1 MRMTDNLEKLEK
13 YFSTEHEKKIF
24 CTKLC
29 VEGKCFDILYDYDK
43 KDEID
48 NFVSNFSE
56 YLPYYVY
63 SADTLEWIDTEGD
76 VSTKLKEISKKC
88 WNGPNVPS
96 RDKNVNGIFGEV
108 FLDFYERIVKKA
120 KLACTYASRRDF
132 NSNNE
137 NRGFDNVLFSINK
150 NNIEFVF
157 AESKFVTDK
166 STASAALIKDIKGE
180 PASGEKKAIAGHL
193 TKGFMNDYIT
203 FVVEKNSY
211 FSDSDKE
218 VLKPFIRNL
227 NDELINQNGNFIDFL
242 INNDICVNCVFF
254 AIFKNKSV
262 NPCDY
267 VDAYDSIY
275 SEAEK
280 HLKDIGFRNY
290 SIEIVFIPTKSRSTE
305 IKGAIDEYYK

>member
-1 MRMTDNLEKLEK
+1 MTDNLENLKN

-29 VEGKCFDILYDYDK
+29 VEGKCFYILYDYNK

-48 NFVSNFSE
+48 NFVSNFTE

-63 SADTLEWIDTEGD
+63 NADTLEWIDTKGD
-76 VSTKLKEISKKC
+76 ISTKLKEVSKKC
-88 WNGPNVPS
+88 WNSPNVPN
-96 RDKNVNGIFGEV
+96 REKKVNGIFGEV

-132 NSNNE
+132 KSNYE
-137 NRGFDNVLFSINK
+137 NRGFDNVLFCIK
-150 NNIEFVF
+150 NNSIEFVF

-166 STASAALIKDIKGE
+166 STASSALVNDIKGKFVSE
-180 PASGEKKAIAGHL
+180 EKKEIVGHL
-193 TKGFMNDYIT
+193 TRDFMNDYIT

-211 FSDSDKE
+211 FSDSEKN
-218 VLKPFIRNL
+218 VLKPFIDNL
-227 NDELINQNGNFIDFL
+227 NDVLINHNGNFIDYL
-242 INNDICVNCVFF
+242 INNNICVSCVFF

-262 NPCDY
+262 NPSDY
-267 VDAYDSIY
+267 VNAYDCIY
-275 SEAEK
+275 LEAEK
-280 HLKDIGFRNY
+280 SLKNIGFKNF
-290 SIEIVFIPTKSRSTE
+290 SIEIVFIPTKSASTE

>member
-1 MRMTDNLEKLEK
+1 MTDNLEKLEK

-43 KDEID
+43 RDEID

-63 SADTLEWIDTEGD
+63 NADTLEWIDTEGN

-137 NRGFDNVLFSINK
+137 NRGFDNVLFSINN

-157 AESKFVTDK
+157 AESKFVIDK
-166 STASAALIKDIKGE
+166 STASSALVKDIKGE
-180 PASGEKKAIAGHL
+180 PASGDKKAVVGHL
-193 TKGFMNDYIT
+193 TKDYMNDYIT

-211 FSDSDKE
+211 FSDLDKE
-218 VLKPFIRNL
+218 LLKPFIRNL
-227 NDELINQNGNFIDFL
+227 NDVLINQNGNFIDFL
-242 INNDICVNCVFF
+242 INNDVRVNCVFF
-254 AIFKNKSV
+254 AIFKNQSI
-262 NPCDY
+262 NPTDY
-267 VDAYDSIY
+267 IDAYDCIY

-280 HLKDIGFRNY
+280 HLKDIGFKNY

-305 IKGAIDEYYK
+305 IKGAIYEYYK

>member
-1 MRMTDNLEKLEK
+1 MTDNLEKLEK

-43 KDEID
+43 KDEIV
-48 NFVSNFSE
+48 NFISNFSE

-63 SADTLEWIDTEGD
+63 NADTLECIDTEGD
-76 VSTKLKEISKKC
+76 ISTKLKEISKKC

-96 RDKNVNGIFGEV
+96 RDKNINGIFGEV

-137 NRGFDNVLFSINK
+137 NKGFDNVLFCIKN

-166 STASAALIKDIKGE
+166 SKAASSLIKDIKGE
-180 PASGEKKAIAGHL
+180 PASERKKAIAGHL
-193 TKGFMNDYIT
+193 TKDFMNNYIA

-211 FSDSDKE
+211 FSDSDKK
-218 VLKPFIRNL
+218 VLKPFIKAL
-227 NDELINQNGNFIDFL
+227 NDGLINQNGNFIDFL
-242 INNDICVNCVFF
+242 INNDICINCVFF
-254 AIFKNKSV
+254 AIFKNKSA
-262 NPCDY
+262 NPGDY
-267 VDAYDSIY
+267 VDAYDRIY

-280 HLKDIGFRNY
+280 HLKGIGFRNY
-290 SIEIVFIPTKSRSTE
+290 SIEIVFIPTKSRSIE
-305 IKGAIDEYYK
+305 IKGAIDEFYK

>member
-1 MRMTDNLEKLEK
+1 MHMTDNLERLEK

-48 NFVSNFSE
+48 KFVSNFSE

-63 SADTLEWIDTEGD
+63 NADTLECIDTEGD
-76 VSTKLKEISKKC
+76 LSTILKGISKKC

-96 RDKNVNGIFGEV
+96 RKKNVNGIFGEV

-120 KLACTYASRRDF
+120 TVACTYASRRDF

-137 NRGFDNVLFSINK
+137 NKGFDNVLFSIN
-150 NNIEFVF
+150 NNNVEFVF
-157 AESKFVTDK
+157 AESKFVADK
-166 STASAALIKDIKGE
+166 SSASSALVKDIKGE
-180 PASGEKKAIAGHL
+180 TASKNKKSIKGHL
-193 TKGFMNDYIT
+193 TKDFMNDYIT

-211 FSDSDKE
+211 FSDSDKKM
-218 VLKPFIRNL
+218 LKPFIEKL
-227 NDELINQNGNFIDFL
+227 NDTLINHNGNFIEFL
-242 INNDICVNCVFF
+242 INNDVHINCVFF
-254 AIFKNKSV
+254 AIFMNKSV
-262 NPCDY
+262 NPNDY
-267 VDAYDSIY
+267 VDAYDGIY

-280 HLKDIGFRNY
+280 HLKDIGFKNY
-290 SIEIVFIPTKSRSTE
+290 SIEIVFIPTESASIE

>member
-1 MRMTDNLEKLEK
+1 MTDNLEKLEK

-43 KDEID
+43 RDEID

-63 SADTLEWIDTEGD
+63 NADTLEWIDTEGD

-137 NRGFDNVLFSINK
+137 NRGFDNVLFSINN

-157 AESKFVTDK
+157 AESKFVIDK
-166 STASAALIKDIKGE
+166 STASSALVKDIKGE
-180 PASGEKKAIAGHL
+180 PASGDKKAVVGHL
-193 TKGFMNDYIT
+193 TKDYMNDYIT

-211 FSDSDKE
+211 FSDLDKE
-218 VLKPFIRNL
+218 LLKPFIRNL
-227 NDELINQNGNFIDFL
+227 NDVLINQNGNFIDFL
-242 INNDICVNCVFF
+242 INNDVRVNCVFF
-254 AIFKNKSV
+254 AIFKNQSI
-262 NPCDY
+262 NPTDY
-267 VDAYDSIY
+267 IDAYDCIY

-280 HLKDIGFRNY
+280 HLKDIGFKNY

-305 IKGAIDEYYK
+305 IKGAIYEYYK

>member
-1 MRMTDNLEKLEK
+1 MAENIEKLEK
-13 YFSTEHEKKIF
+13 YYCVEHERKIF

-63 SADTLEWIDTEGD
+63 NADTLEWIDTEGD
-76 VSTKLKEISKKC
+76 ISTKLKEISKKC

-137 NRGFDNVLFSINK
+137 NRGFDNVLFSIK
-150 NNIEFVF
+150 NNIIEFVF
-157 AESKFVTDK
+157 AESKFVIDK
-166 STASAALIKDIKGE
+166 STASAALVKDIKGE
-180 PASGEKKAIAGHL
+180 PVSGDKKAVVGHL
-193 TKGFMNDYIT
+193 TKDYMNDYIT

-218 VLKPFIRNL
+218 LLKPFIRNL
-227 NDELINQNGNFIDFL
+227 NDVLINQNGNFIDFL
-242 INNDICVNCVFF
+242 INNDVRINCVFF
-254 AIFKNKSV
+254 AIFKNQSI
-262 NPCDY
+262 NPADY
-267 VDAYDSIY
+267 IDAYDCIY

-280 HLKDIGFRNY
+280 HLKDIGFKNY

>member
-1 MRMTDNLEKLEK
+1 MAENIEKLEK
-13 YFSTEHEKKIF
+13 YYCVEHERKIF

-63 SADTLEWIDTEGD
+63 NADTLEWIDTEGD
-76 VSTKLKEISKKC
+76 ISTKLKEISKKC

-137 NRGFDNVLFSINK
+137 NRGFDNVLFSIK
-150 NNIEFVF
+150 NNIIEFVF

-166 STASAALIKDIKGE
+166 STASAALVKDIKGE
-180 PASGEKKAIAGHL
+180 PASGDKKAVVGHL
-193 TKGFMNDYIT
+193 TKDYMNDYIT

-218 VLKPFIRNL
+218 LLKPFIRNL
-227 NDELINQNGNFIDFL
+227 NDVLINQNGNFIDFL
-242 INNDICVNCVFF
+242 INNDVRINCVFF
-254 AIFKNKSV
+254 AIFKNQSI
-262 NPCDY
+262 NPADY
-267 VDAYDSIY
+267 IDAYDCIY
-275 SEAEK
+275 SEAEN
-280 HLKDIGFRNY
+280 HLKDIGFKNY

>member
-1 MRMTDNLEKLEK
+1 MKDNLEKLEK
-13 YFSTEHEKKIF
+13 YFSTKHEKKIF

-63 SADTLEWIDTEGD
+63 NADTLEWIDTEGD

-137 NRGFDNVLFSINK
+137 NRGFDNVLFSINN

-166 STASAALIKDIKGE
+166 STASSALIKDIKGE
-180 PASGEKKAIAGHL
+180 RASGEKKAIAGHL
-193 TKGFMNDYIT
+193 TKDFMNDYIT

-218 VLKPFIRNL
+218 VLKPFIRSL
-227 NDELINQNGNFIDFL
+227 NDELINQNGDFIDFL
-242 INNDICVNCVFF
+242 IKNNICVNCVFF

-262 NPCDY
+262 NPGDY